1 MNIESVNRR
10 AWNKATAERCPWV
23 RPVSKETI
31 DRASSGDWAV
41 TLAGPRTVPEHWFG
55 EVEHCVILCLGS
67 GGGQQAVVLAA
78 AGAEVTSL
86 DLSDEQVR
94 RDQEMSDEHALGINC
109 VQGTM
114 TDLSRFTENSFDVV
128 FNPVSITY
136 IDDVHSL
143 WRECHRI
150 LKPSGRLM
158 VGTIN
163 PYNFLFEENEGDGD
177 KGLIAKHSLPYIEE
191 EVLSEDEVR
200 QAIARNM
207 MFSRSHTLEDIIG
220 GQARA
225 GFAIT
230 DLIESRR
237 TDARAPSINRLCPT
251 YFATLAVKV

>member
-1 MNIESVNRR
+1 MNIESVNRE

-31 DRASSGDWAV
+31 DRARAGDWAV
-41 TLAGPRTVPEHWFG
+41 TLAGPRTVPGHWFG
-55 EVEHCVILCLGS
+55 EVENCVILCLGS
-67 GGGQQAVVLAA
+67 GGGQQAAVLAA

-114 TDLSRFTENSFDVV
+114 TDLSRFEDSSFDVV

-136 IDDVHSL
+136 IDDAHSL
-143 WRECHRI
+143 WHECHRV
-150 LKPSGRLM
+150 LKSKGRLM

-163 PYNFLFEENEGDGD
+163 PYSFLFEENEGDSD
-177 KGLIAKHSLPYIEE
+177 KGLIAKHSLPFIEE
-191 EVLSEDEVR
+191 EVLSADEVR
-200 QAIARNM
+200 LAIARNM
-207 MFSRSHTLEDIIG
+207 MFCRSHTLEDIIG

-251 YFATLAVKV
+251 YLATLAVKV

>member
-1 MNIESVNRR
+1 MNIESVNRQ
-10 AWNKATAERCPWV
+10 AWNQATAERCPWV
-23 RPVSKETI
+23 RPISKETI
-31 DRASSGDWAV
+31 DRAKSGDWAV
-41 TLAGPRTVPEHWFG
+41 TLAGPRTVPDQWFG
-55 EVEHCVILCLGS
+55 EVENSVILCLGS
-67 GGGQQAVVLAA
+67 GGGQQAAVLAA

-114 TDLSRFTENSFDVV
+114 TDLSRFADNSFDVV

-143 WRECHRI
+143 WHECHRV
-150 LKPSGRLM
+150 LKPNGKLM
-158 VGTIN
+158 VGTMN
-163 PYNFLFEENEGDGD
+163 PYSFLFEENEGIGD
-177 KGLIAKHSLPYIEE
+177 KGLIAKHSLPFIEE
-191 EVLSEDEVR
+191 ESLSEDEVR
-200 QAIARNM
+200 RAIARNM
-207 MFSRSHTLEDIIG
+207 IFTRSHTLEDIIG

-230 DLIESRR
+230 DFIESRR
-237 TDARAPSINRLCPT
+237 TDARAPSINKLCPT

>member
-1 MNIESVNRR
+1 MNIESVNRQ
-10 AWNKATAERCPWV
+10 AWNNATAERCPWV

-31 DRASSGDWAV
+31 DRARAGDWAV
-41 TLAGPRTVPEHWFG
+41 TLAGPRTVPDHWFG
-55 EVEHCVILCLGS
+55 EVENCAILCLGS

-94 RDQEMSDEHALGINC
+94 RDQELSDEHALGINC

-114 TDLSRFTENSFDVV
+114 TDLSRFAENSFDLV

-136 IDDVHSL
+136 IDDVQSL
-143 WRECHRI
+143 WRECQRV
-150 LKPSGRLM
+150 LNPKGKLM
-158 VGTIN
+158 VGAMN
-163 PYNFLFEENEGDGD
+163 PYNFLFEENEGVGD
-177 KGLIAKHSLPYIEE
+177 EGLIAKYSLPFIEE
-191 EVLSEDEVR
+191 EVLSADEVR
-200 QAIARNM
+200 RAIARNM
-207 MFSRSHTLEDIIG
+207 VFCRSHTLEEIIG

-230 DLIESRR
+230 DFIESRR